1 MSLRDDPTV
10 VSMTVYQILRPNRE
24 ADHSGVFSVRVD
36 DTGGAGN
43 SQFNEA
49 APSAS
54 AEEST
59 PQPPSDGQRAERT
72 VPNVEESDAN
82 NGGICDR
89 TEAVRVGLVDLID
102 DLHPT
107 IASCADVSDA
117 HLAAITGSLDL
128 RHSSIDSL
136 KAGDFAGLTR
146 LETLKL
152 ARNELRTLPA
162 GVFASLGSLKDLD
175 LWNNELETLPAGVF
189 SGLTSL
195 QDLDM
200 EENELRVLPAGVFDG
215 LSLRFLGLEGNRLRT
230 LPPGLFNDVDVSLS
244 LDLSENELRA
254 LPEDVF
260 SGLTGLSLL
269 DLAGNQLRALPAG
282 VFSGLTGLTT
292 LWVDKN
298 PGAPFTFTIM
308 PKRIPGTNKVVAT
321 VAEGAPF
328 PMNTT
333 ISVIGGTPP
342 ASVFPVTVATGR
354 TTSDEIAMTS
364 LGGATATMGT
374 SPPVPE
380 GNAQGTFYGIETAV
394 GGPVTFYDTSAGTAA
409 ITSSPGTDET
419 YAAGDAIEVTVTFAE
434 SMTVDTTDGIPQIGL
449 TIGTMPKLVGYAS
462 GAGTAALVFS
472 YTVAEGDLDTDGVS
486 TGAGSI
492 PGHKV
497 DGVKPLLLSAMV
509 DDAVMTLTYSK
520 ALRESPAPLTS
531 AFTVAGGAEA
541 RTVSNVAVTGSV
553 VELSLNPAVEHRE
566 TGLTVSYMASAGT
579 NTGAIQDL
587 VGNEA
592 DGFSRE
598 PVGSDAPYR
607 TDPMTNEP
615 PVIDTGNRTTFSY
628 QENGT
633 SAIYTFWATD
643 PEGKTIT
650 WSVGGPNGN
659 DFRISETG
667 VLTFASPPDYEN
679 PAGVNGIEYQVT
691 VRARDDGGK
700 TASLDVTVTVTQVNE
715 PPTVAGDI
723 APTVDENSETFS
735 RRYNASDPEGIASTF
750 TWSLSG
756 TDSGDFNIDRST
768 GELTFR
774 NTPNYESPVDSNR
787 NNEYLVTVRAYDG
800 QYYGTLDVTITV
812 EDVNEAPEFTSSS
825 SGNTS
830 FSFPENRTSA
840 VYTYQATDPEGGTV
854 FWSVPGT
861 DGGDFEVSDGGV
873 LTFLHTPDFENP
885 VDANQDNE
893 YLVTVQARDAA
904 FNTAF
909 LEVVVAVTNS
919 TGTEEPTITSI
930 SRPTLTYQE
939 NGTATVYTYSATDPQ
954 RGVITWSLTGTDA
967 GDFTIASDSSGRGVL
982 TFRSPADFENPAD
995 SNRDNVYEITVV
1007 ATDEQGLTDSFD
1019 VTITLTNHHEN
1030 QEPDITTRPSS
1041 DLAYQ
1046 QLNYQENRTST
1057 VYTYSARNYGSGSMS
1072 WSLSGTDSGDF
1083 DISDQGALT
1092 FESTPN
1098 FESPDDLDDNNDY
1111 EITVV
1116 VTNAGGYTD
1125 RLDVVVTV
1133 TDVNEG
1139 PEITSGGNRFTVQ
1152 ENQEW
1157 AGTSFTA
1164 SDPEQGTVTRWGLG
1178 GRDGGDFTISGTGL
1192 MTFRSIPDYER
1203 PADSDRNNIYEVEV
1217 RPYDGRYYGSHD
1229 VTVTVTPLNEPPTI
1243 TTISTS
1249 ATTLRQAENRTS
1261 RLYTYRATDP
1271 EGASTIAWSV
1281 GGTDGR
1287 FFAIDER
1294 GQFSFGE
1301 TSPPDY
1307 EIPGDS
1313 GGDNVYNVVV
1323 QATDDNNNTASLDVA
1338 VTVTEVNEGPEIS
1351 RVGSLIG
1358 NPPGTVPENLDEMQV
1373 LARYTAVDPEGAD
1386 IASWSLSGTDGG
1398 DFVINQ
1404 EGELTF
1410 RNVPDYERPADSNR
1424 DNEYLVSVRASD
1436 GRYYG
1441 YFAVTVTVEDV
1452 NEPPVINTSSRTEFT
1467 FTENSAFVL
1476 YTFRAADP
1484 ERETV
1489 TWSVSGTDGDD
1500 FAIYEGMLTFKR
1512 LPDYERPIDSG
1523 TGNQYQLKVVATDD
1537 RGIAA
1542 ALDVTVTVTDVNEG
1556 PEVSRVG
1563 SLIGNPPGTVPE
1575 NLDEMQVLARYTA
1588 VDPEGADI
1596 TGWSLSGTDG
1606 GDFSISENGEL
1617 TFRNVP
1623 DYERPA
1629 DSNRDNEYLLTVR
1642 ASDGRY
1648 YGYFAVTVT
1657 VEDVNEPPEINTGS
1671 RTEFTYRENG
1681 TASLYTFRAADP
1693 ERETV
1698 TWSVSGTDGD
1708 DFAVS
1713 ETGVLTFKETN
1724 PPNYEI
1730 PADSDRD
1737 NEYQV
1742 TMVAGDSG
1750 GLRGTLPVT
1759 VTVTDV
1765 NEGPEVSGRDSYT
1778 LSENGDLSGA
1788 FFSAVDPEG
1797 GDITGWSLSGTD
1809 GGDFVINE
1817 SGQLTFRNTPNYES
1831 PADSNRDNEYLV
1843 SVRASDGRYYGYF
1856 NVTVTVEDVNEPP
1869 VINTGS
1875 RTEFT
1880 FRENGSSSLYTFRAT
1895 DPERGTI
1902 TWLKAGVDASFFTI
1916 DERGALSFTNPPNFE
1931 AQADSGR
1938 DNVYEVTV
1946 QARDDAF
1953 NTASL
1958 PVNVNVTDVNEG
1970 PEISGR
1976 DNYTVSENGDLSGAF
1991 FSAVDPE
1998 GADIAGWSLSG
2009 TDGGD
2014 FTINE
2019 NGELTFRNVPNYEG
2033 PADSNRDNEYLVSVR
2048 ASDGRYYGYFNV
2060 TVTVEDVNEPPAI
2073 NTGSRT
2079 EFTYRE
2085 NGTSSLYTYRAS
2097 DPERGT
2103 ITWSVSGADGDD
2115 FAVSETGVLSFSTP
2129 PNYEI
2134 PADSDRDNE
2143 YQVTMVATDSGGL
2156 QGTLDVTV
2164 AVTDVNEG
2172 PEVSGRDNY
2181 TIWENGDLT
2190 GAFFSAVDPEGADIT
2205 GWSLSGTDG
2214 GDFVISHESGEL
2226 TFRNVPDYEGP
2237 ADSNRNNEY
2246 LVSVRASDG
2255 RYYGY
2260 FNVTVTVEDVNEP
2273 PEINTGSR
2281 SEFTF
2286 RENGTASLY
2295 TYRAADPERGMI
2307 TWLKAGV
2314 DASFFTIDE
2323 RGALSFTN
2331 PPNFEARADS
2341 GGDNVYDVTVQ
2352 ARDEQFNTASLPVTV
2367 TVTDVNEGPEV
2378 SGRDNYT
2385 VSENG
2390 DLSGAFFS
2398 AVDPEGADITGW
2410 SLSGTDGGD
2419 FTISENGELTF
2430 RNTSPTMRVRR
2441 TPTGTT
2447 STWSPSGPPTAGTT
2461 ATSTSPSPWRT

>member
-1 MSLRDDPTV
+1 M
-10 VSMTVYQILRPNRE
+10 
-24 ADHSGVFSVRVD
+24 
-36 DTGGAGN
+36 
-43 SQFNEA
+43 
-49 APSAS
+49 
-54 AEEST
+54 
-59 PQPPSDGQRAERT
+59 
-72 VPNVEESDAN
+72 
-82 NGGICDR
+82 
-89 TEAVRVGLVDLID
+89 
-102 DLHPT
+102 
-107 IASCADVSDA
+107 
-117 HLAAITGSLDL
+117 
-128 RHSSIDSL
+128 
-136 KAGDFAGLTR
+136 
-146 LETLKL
+146 
-152 ARNELRTLPA
+152 
-162 GVFASLGSLKDLD
+162 
-175 LWNNELETLPAGVF
+175 
-189 SGLTSL
+189 
-195 QDLDM
+195 
-200 EENELRVLPAGVFDG
+200 
-215 LSLRFLGLEGNRLRT
+215 
-230 LPPGLFNDVDVSLS
+230 
-244 LDLSENELRA
+244 
-254 LPEDVF
+254 
-260 SGLTGLSLL
+260 
-269 DLAGNQLRALPAG
+269 
-282 VFSGLTGLTT
+282 
-292 LWVDKN
+292 
-298 PGAPFTFTIM
+298 
-308 PKRIPGTNKVVAT
+308 
-321 VAEGAPF
+321 
-328 PMNTT
+328 
-333 ISVIGGTPP
+333 
-342 ASVFPVTVATGR
+342 
-354 TTSDEIAMTS
+354 
-364 LGGATATMGT
+364 
-374 SPPVPE
+374 
-380 GNAQGTFYGIETAV
+380 
-394 GGPVTFYDTSAGTAA
+394 
-409 ITSSPGTDET
+409 
-419 YAAGDAIEVTVTFAE
+419 
-434 SMTVDTTDGIPQIGL
+434 
-449 TIGTMPKLVGYAS
+449 
-462 GAGTAALVFS
+462 
-472 YTVAEGDLDTDGVS
+472 
-486 TGAGSI
+486 
-492 PGHKV
+492 
-497 DGVKPLLLSAMV
+497 
-509 DDAVMTLTYSK
+509 
-520 ALRESPAPLTS
+520 
-531 AFTVAGGAEA
+531 
-541 RTVSNVAVTGSV
+541 
-553 VELSLNPAVEHRE
+553 
-566 TGLTVSYMASAGT
+566 
-579 NTGAIQDL
+579 
-587 VGNEA
+587 GNEA

-615 PVIDTGNRTTFSY
+615 PVIYTGNRTTFSY

-854 FWSVPGT
+854 FWSVSGT
-861 DGGDFEVSDGGV
+861 DGGDFEISDGGV

-919 TGTEEPTITSI
+919 TGIEEPAITSI

-995 SNRDNVYEITVV
+995 SNRDNVYEIMVV

-1046 QLNYQENRTST
+1046 QLNYPENRTST

-1178 GRDGGDFTISGTGL
+1178 GKDGGDFTISGTGL

-1404 EGELTF
+1404 EGELRF

-1424 DNEYLVSVRASD
+1424 DNEYLVSVQASD

-1556 PEVSRVG
+1556 PEVSGRD
-1563 SLIGNPPGTVPE
+1563 SYTVSE
-1575 NLDEMQVLARYTA
+1575 NGDLSGAFFTA

-1606 GDFSISENGEL
+1606 GDFTISENG
-1617 TFRNVP
+1617 
-1623 DYERPA
+1623 
-1629 DSNRDNEYLLTVR
+1629 
-1642 ASDGRY
+1642 
-1648 YGYFAVTVT
+1648 
-1657 VEDVNEPPEINTGS
+1657 
-1671 RTEFTYRENG
+1671 
-1681 TASLYTFRAADP
+1681 
-1693 ERETV
+1693 
-1698 TWSVSGTDGD
+1698 
-1708 DFAVS
+1708 
-1713 ETGVLTFKETN
+1713 
-1724 PPNYEI
+1724 
-1730 PADSDRD
+1730 
-1737 NEYQV
+1737 Q
-1742 TMVAGDSG
+1742 
-1750 GLRGTLPVT
+1750 
-1759 VTVTDV
+1759 
-1765 NEGPEVSGRDSYT
+1765 
-1778 LSENGDLSGA
+1778 
-1788 FFSAVDPEG
+1788 
-1797 GDITGWSLSGTD
+1797 
-1809 GGDFVINE
+1809 
-1817 SGQLTFRNTPNYES
+1817 
-1831 PADSNRDNEYLV
+1831 
-1843 SVRASDGRYYGYF
+1843 
-1856 NVTVTVEDVNEPP
+1856 
-1869 VINTGS
+1869 
-1875 RTEFT
+1875 
-1880 FRENGSSSLYTFRAT
+1880 
-1895 DPERGTI
+1895 
-1902 TWLKAGVDASFFTI
+1902 
-1916 DERGALSFTNPPNFE
+1916 
-1931 AQADSGR
+1931 
-1938 DNVYEVTV
+1938 
-1946 QARDDAF
+1946 
-1953 NTASL
+1953 
-1958 PVNVNVTDVNEG
+1958 
-1970 PEISGR
+1970 
-1976 DNYTVSENGDLSGAF
+1976 
-1991 FSAVDPE
+1991 
-1998 GADIAGWSLSG
+1998 
-2009 TDGGD
+2009 
-2014 FTINE
+2014 
-2019 NGELTFRNVPNYEG
+2019 LTFRNVPNYEG
-2033 PADSNRDNEYLVSVR
+2033 PADSNRNNEYLVSVR

-2079 EFTYRE
+2079 EFTFRE
-2085 NGTSSLYTYRAS
+2085 NGTGSLYTYRAT

-2103 ITWSVSGADGDD
+2103 ITWSVSGTDRDD
-2115 FAVSETGVLSFSTP
+2115 FAVSGTGVLSFSTP

-2143 YQVTMVATDSGGL
+2143 YEVTLVAADSGGL
-2156 QGTLDVTV
+2156 QGTLDVNV
-2164 AVTDVNEG
+2164 NVTDVNEG
-2172 PEVSGRDNY
+2172 PEISGQQSLSFNENRATEQVLASY
-2181 TIWENGDLT
+2181 TAT
-2190 GAFFSAVDPEGADIT
+2190 DPEDPSAAIT
-2205 GWSLSGTDG
+2205 RWSLSGTDAG
-2214 GDFVISHESGEL
+2214 EFTIDESGQL
-2226 TFRNVPDYEGP
+2226 SFRNVPDYERP

-2246 LVSVRASDG
+2246 LVTVRASDG

-2273 PEINTGSR
+2273 PQITGAESV
-2281 SEFTF
+2281 SYK
-2286 RENGTASLY
+2286 ENGTAAVA
-2295 TYRAADPERGMI
+2295 TYGVTDPERSDV
-2307 TWLKAGV
+2307 TWSLSGV
-2314 DASFFTIDE
+2314 DSSPFNISDT
-2323 RGALSFTN
+2323 GALNFSSSPDYEN
-2331 PPNFEARADS
+2331 PLDS
-2341 GGDNVYDVTVQ
+2341 GDDNVYLVTVE
-2352 ARDEQFNTASLPVTV
+2352 ARDDQLNTARLEVTV
-2367 TVTDVNEGPEV
+2367 TVVNLTD
-2378 SGRDNYT
+2378 
-2385 VSENG
+2385 
-2390 DLSGAFFS
+2390 
-2398 AVDPEGADITGW
+2398 
-2410 SLSGTDGGD
+2410 
-2419 FTISENGELTF
+2419 
-2430 RNTSPTMRVRR
+2430 
-2441 TPTGTT
+2441 
-2447 STWSPSGPPTAGTT
+2447 
-2461 ATSTSPSPWRT
+2461 